1 MEELAERGLAR
12 RSGQWVRLE
21 EQQLAQA
28 WELWASAAMRCLQQG
43 RQAVVVDRVAVAAGL
58 TALRHPT
65 RLRRTI
71 RPEGN
76 ERR

>member
-21 EQQLAQA
+21 EQQLAQV
-28 WELWASAAMRCLQQG
+28 WELWASAAMRYLRQG
-43 RQAVVVDRVAVAAGL
+43 RQAVAVDRVEVEAGL
-58 TALRHPT
+58 TALRHRT